1 MDSAKL
7 LKAFENT
14 FRVSLTS
21 EELDDLLAAAT
32 IVREEDSC
40 ISGMLRILRLEN
52 GTIVVQE
59 ETPKKEVLVRTRP
72 SLEAAQEFVSGR
84 LEVYERM
91 WDGCGCKI
99 NYEDP

>member
-14 FRVSLTS
+14 SRVSLTS

-91 WDGCGCKI
+91 WDGCGCKV
-99 NYEDP
+99 NYEEP

>member
-1 MDSAKL
+1 MDSAML

-14 FRVSLTS
+14 SRVSLTS

-91 WDGCGCKI
+91 WDGCGCKV
-99 NYEDP
+99 NYEEP

>member
-1 MDSAKL
+1 ML

-14 FRVSLTS
+14 SRVSLTS
-21 EELDDLLAAAT
+21 EELDELLAAAT

>member
-1 MDSAKL
+1 MDSAVL

-14 FRVSLTS
+14 SRVSLTS
-21 EELDDLLAAAT
+21 EELDELLAAAT

>member
-1 MDSAKL
+1 MDSDWL
-7 LKAFENT
+7 LNRLQSAPRAT
-14 FRVSLTS
+14 LTRQ
-21 EELDDLLAAAT
+21 ELDDLLAAAT
-32 IVREEDSC
+32 IVREEDTC

-72 SLEAAQEFVSGR
+72 SLEAAQEFISGR

-91 WDGCGCKI
+91 WDGCGCKV

>member
-1 MDSAKL
+1 MDSAML

-14 FRVSLTS
+14 SRVSLTS